1 MKQAGLFGLSDHL
14 KRLSANGDLLEALG
28 RIVDFEG
35 FRVILDNA
43 LAYSDG
49 SKDGRPPYD
58 CVSMFK
64 IFILAAQNNVDGK
77 PLRDH
82 LEAVDHHDAL
92 AWMYQMADKD
102 IALSAVEI
110 GQMHQLILQRSKP
123 DIAGQYAVT
132 QRGIRDSAV
141 IFPAPSDVPHLM
153 ADFAT
158 WLKEASLTPENAFE
172 AHYKLVTIHPF
183 QDGNGRASRLL
194 MNLQLVRGGY
204 RPVSVWPQDRL
215 QYIDAIE
222 YAQLNG
228 DTTRFQ
234 TFMHTRLLETMK
246 EYVNIIGEAAINL
259 AKQDLQSE
267 PKEDRRK
274 LTADEI
280 AKMHADR
287 GII

>member
-1 MKQAGLFGLSDHL
+1 MQEITKIAEQA
-14 KRLSANGDLLEALG
+14 EAL
-28 RIVDFEG
+28 RAKLTELRPLPSSLLATIREPFDIELTYSSNAIEG
-35 FRVILDNA
+35 NTLTLRETSEVIA
-43 LAYSDG
+43 HG
-49 SKDGRPPYD
+49 ITVG
-58 CVSMFK
+58 
-64 IFILAAQNNVDGK
+64 GK

-102 IALSAVEI
+102 HALTAVEI
-110 GQMHQLILQRSKP
+110 RQMHHLILQRSKP

-132 QRGIRDSAV
+132 QRGIRGSAV

-204 RPVSVWPQDRL
+204 RPVAVRPEDRL

-234 TFMHTRLLETMK
+234 IFMHTRLLETMK